1 MTPNEIKAEFIKL
14 YGGEEKDIRIFY
26 SPGRVNLIGEHTDY
40 NGGFVFPAALTMG
53 TTIALRVTGGNKLRM
68 KATDLPD
75 MVEMDIDNLDSYRD
89 LWWGNY
95 QAGVCVELQKEGY
108 DIVGCDMLY
117 DDTLPHGGGLS
128 SSAAIEVA
136 TALAFATL
144 SNEKNG
150 ITEPVDMIKMAFVGQ
165 AAEHNYCNVNCG
177 IMDQFASAMGKKDHA
192 IFLDCKKME
201 YKLVPLKMD
210 GCKLVITNT
219 NKKHSLA
226 SSKYNERRSECD
238 TGFAILKE
246 ALPEINCL
254 GDVTVEMFDGVKH
267 LIKDE
272 IILNR
277 VTHVINEDD
286 RVLRSIKALT
296 DGDTQLFGKL
306 MTESHISLR
315 DLYEVT
321 GDELDT
327 LASEA
332 WKISGVLGSRMT
344 GAGFGGSTVSIV
356 KEEAVEE
363 FKEKVGKNYTEKIGY
378 APTFYVCDIGDGGRE
393 IK

>member
-14 YGGEEKDIRIFY
+14 YGGEEQDVRIFY

-53 TTIALRVTGGNKLRM
+53 TMIALRVTDGNKIRM

-75 MVEMDIDNLDSYRD
+75 MVEMDTDNLDNYRG

-95 QAGVCVELQKEGY
+95 QAGVCLELLKEGY

-150 ITEPVDMIKMAFVGQ
+150 IAEPVDMTKMAFIGQ

-192 IFLDCKKME
+192 IFLDCKKMD

-254 GDVTVEMFDGVKH
+254 GDVTVEMFENVKH

-296 DGDTQLFGKL
+296 EGDIELFGKL
-306 MTESHISLR
+306 MTESHVSLR

-356 KEEAVEE
+356 KEEAVDE

-378 APTFYVCDIGDGGRE
+378 APTFYVCDIGDGGQE

>member
-1 MTPNEIKAEFIKL
+1 MTQAEIKSEFIKL
-14 YGGEEKDIRIFY
+14 YGGSEQDIRIFY

-53 TTIALRVTGGNKLRM
+53 TMIALRVTGKNTIRM

-75 MVEMDIDNLDSYRD
+75 IVEIDTDNLDNYKD

-95 QAGVCVELQKEGY
+95 QAGVMSELKKGGY

-150 ITEPVDMIKMAFVGQ
+150 IAEKPDMIKMALIGQ
-165 AAEHNYCNVNCG
+165 AAEHNYCGVNCG
-177 IMDQFASAMGKKDHA
+177 IMDQFASAMGKANHA
-192 IFLDCKKME
+192 IFLDCKNLDF
-201 YKLVPLKMD
+201 KLVPLKMD

-238 TGFAILKE
+238 RGYAILKE

-254 GDVTVEMFDGVKH
+254 GDVTAELFDKVKN

-272 IILNR
+272 VILSR
-277 VTHVINEDD
+277 VTHVVNEDD
-286 RVLRSIKALT
+286 RVLRSIEALT
-296 DGDTQLFGKL
+296 KGDIALFGKL
-306 MTESHISLR
+306 MNESHDSLR
-315 DLYEVT
+315 YLYEVT
-321 GDELDT
+321 GIELDT
-327 LASEA
+327 LVEEA
-332 WKISGVLGSRMT
+332 RKIPGVLGSRMT

-356 KEEAVEE
+356 REESVEE
-363 FKEKVGKNYTEKIGY
+363 FKEKVGVGYTEKIGY
-378 APTFYVCDIGDGGRE
+378 APTFYVCDIGDGGSE
-393 IK
+393 L

>member
-1 MTPNEIKAEFIKL
+1 MTSNEIKAEFIRL
-14 YGGEEKDIRIFY
+14 YGGEENDIRVFY

-53 TTIALRVTGGNKLRM
+53 TMIALRINGKNTIRM

-75 MVEMDIDNLDSYRD
+75 VVELDINKLDAYRE

-95 QAGVCVELQKEGY
+95 QAGVCAELIKEGY

-150 ITEPVDMIKMAFVGQ
+150 ITEKVDMIKMALVGQ

-177 IMDQFASAMGKKDHA
+177 IMDQFASAMGKKDHV
-192 IFLDCKKME
+192 IFLDCKSMD

-238 TGFAILKE
+238 TGYALLKE

-254 GDVTVEMFDGVKH
+254 GDVSVEIFEHLKH
-267 LIKDE
+267 LISDE
-272 IILNR
+272 TILNR
-277 VTHVINEDD
+277 ITHVIYEDD
-286 RVLRSIKALT
+286 RVLRSIDALT
-296 DGDTQLFGKL
+296 KGDIELFGQL
-306 MTESHISLR
+306 MNESHDSLR

-321 GDELDT
+321 GIELDT
-327 LASEA
+327 LVDEA
-332 WKISGVLGSRMT
+332 RKIPGVVGSRMT

-356 KEEAVEE
+356 REDCVEE
-363 FKEKVGKNYTEKIGY
+363 FCQKVGAGYTEKIGY
-378 APTFYVCDIGDGGRE
+378 APTFYVCDIGNGGRE

>member
-1 MTPNEIKAEFIKL
+1 MTPNEIKSEFIKL
-14 YGGEEKDIRIFY
+14 YGGDEKDIRVFY

-53 TTIALRVTGGNKLRM
+53 TTIALRVNEGKRIRM

-75 MVEMDIDNLDSYRD
+75 IVELNTESLDNYRD

-95 QAGVCVELQKEGY
+95 QAGVCVELKKEGY

-150 ITEPVDMIKMAFVGQ
+150 ISEKPDMIKMAFIGQ

-177 IMDQFASAMGKKDHA
+177 IMDQFASAMGARDHA
-192 IFLDCKKME
+192 IFLDCKKMD
-201 YKLVPLKMD
+201 YKLVPLKME

-246 ALPEINCL
+246 ELPEISCL
-254 GDVTVEMFDGVKH
+254 GDVTLEMFNKAKH
-267 LIKDE
+267 LITDAV
-272 IILNR
+272 ILNR
-277 VTHVINEDD
+277 VTHVIEEDD
-286 RVLRSIKALT
+286 RVSRSIEALT
-296 DGDTQLFGKL
+296 GGNIELFGKL
-306 MTESHISLR
+306 MNESHDSLR

-321 GDELDT
+321 GIELDT
-327 LASEA
+327 LVEEA
-332 WKISGVLGSRMT
+332 RKIEGVVGSRMT

-356 KEEAVEE
+356 CEDAVDE
-363 FKEKVGKNYTEKIGY
+363 FIEKVGSGYTEKIGY
-378 APTFYVCDIGDGGRE
+378 SPTFYVCDIGEGGRE
-393 IK
+393 LK

>member
-1 MTPNEIKAEFIKL
+1 MTPNEIKSEFIKL
-14 YGGEEKDIRIFY
+14 YGGEENDIRVFY

-53 TTIALRVTGGNKLRM
+53 TMIALRVNGESKIRM

-75 MVEMDIDNLDSYRD
+75 MVEMDIDNLNNYRD

-95 QAGVCVELQKEGY
+95 QAGVCVELLKEGY

-150 ITEPVDMIKMAFVGQ
+150 VTEPVDMIKMAFIGQ

-192 IFLDCKKME
+192 IFLDCKKMD
-201 YKLVPLKMD
+201 YQLVPLKMD

-238 TGFAILKE
+238 TGFAILQE
-246 ALPEINCL
+246 ALPEITCL
-254 GDVTVEMFDGVKH
+254 GDVTVEKFDEVKH
-267 LIKDE
+267 LIKNE
-272 IILNR
+272 IILQR

-296 DGDTQLFGKL
+296 DGDIELFGKL
-306 MTESHISLR
+306 MTESHVSLR

-321 GDELDT
+321 GEELDT

-332 WKISGVLGSRMT
+332 WKIPGVLGSRMT

-378 APTFYVCDIGDGGRE
+378 APTFYVCDIGDGGCE
-393 IK
+393 LK